1 MTATLK
7 ASPAASQA
15 LERRKLQSRLHAV
28 RNRAEALPHLNLGGL
43 LAGAQNKLDL
53 LRFADCADMLDDV
66 DDRIDRHQRSLEEA
80 EMDAA
85 GQAQDQL
92 LAERGVETVEVGAV
106 RSRDG
111 WVWLSTRKPA
121 RLSADQISIGNRY
134 GALYLGANR
143 DTLSTVS
150 ANDNALMDDPRN
162 PVDVLAECRRN
173 LARVQRHIIDATGS
187 ERLVALLDGVCGR
200 GETLRSLAGN
210 DDRKANGYEVE
221 LRIALDMA
229 GVAFKMGGKRE
240 DAA

>member
-1 MTATLK
+1 MTTLK

-15 LERRKLQSRLHAV
+15 LYRKKVEERARIV
-28 RNRAEALPHLNLGGL
+28 RGRVEALPGAGLQAKMDSVDNRIRLLHL
-43 LAGAQNKLDL
+43 AQASELMDQ
-53 LRFADCADMLDDV
+53 
-66 DDRIDRHQRSLEEA
+66 IDYALYRLQQALQDA
-80 EMDAA
+80 EMAAA

-92 LAERGVETVEVGAV
+92 LAERGVETVDVGSV
-106 RSRDG
+106 LSRSG
-111 WVWLSTRKPA
+111 WVWVTTRKPA
-121 RLSADQISIGNRY
+121 RLSADQISVGNRY

-173 LARVQRHIIDATGS
+173 LSRIQRHIIDATGS
-187 ERLVALLDGVCGR
+187 ERLVALLDAVCGR

-210 DDRKANGYEVE
+210 DDRKAAVYETE

-229 GVAFKMGGKRE
+229 GVAFKMGGKR
-240 DAA
+240 DDTP

>member
-1 MTATLK
+1 MTTLK

-15 LERRKLQSRLHAV
+15 LYRKKVEERARIVRGRVEAMPGAGLQAKMDSVDNRIRLLHLAQ
-28 RNRAEALPHLNLGGL
+28 ASELMDQIDDALE
-43 LAGAQNKLDL
+43 
-53 LRFADCADMLDDV
+53 
-66 DDRIDRHQRSLEEA
+66 RHQQALEDA
-80 EMDAA
+80 EMAAA

-92 LAERGVETVEVGAV
+92 LAERGLETVDVGAV

-111 WVWLSTRKPA
+111 WVWLTTRKPA

-173 LARVQRHIIDATGS
+173 LARIQRHIIDATGS
-187 ERLVALLDGVCGR
+187 ERLVSLLDAVCGR

-229 GVAFKMGGKRE
+229 GVAFKMGGKRDGE
-240 DAA
+240 AA